1 MIENLR
7 QLQWNGL
14 IRKWWLSAVLI
25 PFIIYHL
32 HQAYWVLRFN
42 IFFSISYSFPF
53 PINMEHFLID
63 NFLLIVHEAGH
74 TFFGILGNRTLTI
87 LGGSLNE
94 LILPCILIVFF
105 VINRYYKWTQFAI
118 YFLGSAWLSI
128 AFYAADAGQRQLPLI
143 GNLGRESHDWGN
155 LLTRWNLV
163 EYDTQI
169 AAVMV
174 AAGFLC
180 YLAALLIPLFFYK
193 TEQIELDLDI

>member
-1 MIENLR
+1 MIDK
-7 QLQWNGL
+7 LQQIPWSVFVK
-14 IRKWWLSAVLI
+14 KWWLSAAMI

-53 PINMEHFLID
+53 PINLENFLIS
-63 NFLLIVHEAGH
+63 NFLLIIHEAGH

-94 LILPCILIVFF
+94 LILPCILIGFF
-105 VINRYYKWTQFAI
+105 IINRYYKWTQFGF

-128 AFYAADAGQRQLPLI
+128 AFYAADAGERQLPLI
-143 GNLGRESHDWGN
+143 GNLGSESHDWGN
-155 LLTRWNLV
+155 LLARWDLL

-169 AAVMV
+169 AATMV
-174 AAGFLC
+174 AAGLLC
-180 YLAALLIPLFFYK
+180 YLTALVIPLFFYE
-193 TEQIELDLDI
+193 TEQVDLDLDL